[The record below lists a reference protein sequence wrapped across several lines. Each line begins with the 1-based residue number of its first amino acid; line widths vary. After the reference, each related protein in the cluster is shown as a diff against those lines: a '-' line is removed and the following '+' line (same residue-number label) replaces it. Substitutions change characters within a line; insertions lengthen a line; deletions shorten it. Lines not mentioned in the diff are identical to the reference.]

1 MINRILIR
9 IKIIQLLYAYRNNK
23 MNEGSES
30 PLTKAQV
37 NSIIKHAEQELIDS
51 LNQTYDLYHYLLQ
64 LIVELHLYAVKRI
77 EAGLNKLRPTEE
89 ERNPNRRFINNTLSK
104 QLVANQQ
111 LAAYVK
117 ENGISWAEEG
127 DLIKMLYNKMVEAD
141 FFKAYMQETER
152 DYDKDKL
159 LWRQIIKKILIP
171 STILE
176 ERLEEINLYWND
188 DFETVISFVEKTI
201 KRFKEE
207 NGAQQE
213 LLEKYRDVEDLDYA
227 KKLLSNAILQ
237 QSEYEK
243 MVQSVA
249 KNWEV
254 ERIACMDMIIL
265 QAAITEV
272 KTFPTIPVNVTMNE
286 FIEIS
291 KYYSTEKS
299 STFINGI
306 LDKIVNDLRAEGS
319 LIKVGIFNKDN

>member
-30 PLTKAQV
+30 PLTKAQL
-37 NSIIKHAEQELIDS
+37 NSIIKHAEQELTDS

-64 LIVELHLYAVKRI
+64 LIVELHLHAIKRI

-89 ERNPNRRFINNTLSK
+89 ERNPNRRFINNAFSK
-104 QLVANQQ
+104 QLLANEQ

-117 ENGISWAEEG
+117 ENGISWSEEG
-127 DLIKMLYNKMVEAD
+127 DLIKLLYNKLIEAD
-141 FFKAYMQETER
+141 FFKAYMKETER
-152 DYDKDKL
+152 NYDSDKL
-159 LWRQIIKKILIP
+159 LWRQIIKKIFIP

-188 DFETVISFVEKTI
+188 DYETVISFVEKTI
-201 KRFKEE
+201 KRFQEE
-207 NGAQQE
+207 NGAQQP
-213 LLEKYRDVEDLDYA
+213 LLEKYRDVEDLEYA
-227 KKLLSNAILQ
+227 KKLLGNAIAQ
-237 QSEYEK
+237 QGEYEK
-243 MVQSVA
+243 MVQAVA

-265 QAAITEV
+265 QAAIAEI
-272 KTFPTIPVNVTMNE
+272 KTFPTIPVNVTLNE

-306 LDKIVNDLRAEGS
+306 LDKIVTDLRAEGT
-319 LIKVGIFNKDN
+319 LVKVGIFNKEN